1 MRTTGRA
8 YGCGTAK
15 RRYRHRLPSPLCA
28 PNNFL
33 IRSSLLCE
41 EADGWRCLAGWRLRC
56 SRSCCAR
63 RPQTSQRRRILL
75 WRSNHSHRRPM
86 LTLSF
91 PLLPST
97 SPHLGSSTR
106 TPRSIRRKC
115 RPRRLPQEQSTDWR
129 KRRRTTHQREPRVK
143 PAHSLA
149 EAHHSSS
156 MECSRLRSRWFRAM
170 AVTELAQQDV
180 SRTDYRA
187 HFRLDTY
194 RPAASCPTPF
204 APVSAG
210 FSARFSSRFLKFS
223 RPSGHADGT
232 RWWQTWISARWAP
245 GAVRAHLPGGGKGVR
260 WPTALP
266 WPWARS
272 RRPAG
277 LWRMVGEPGERA
289 ALPGKPPR
297 SSGDLSHQVN
307 APAQEVSCSKAAR
320 WHR

>member
-1 MRTTGRA
+1 MGRLRIELAPEPWISAGLRNRTHLVSLSIAAAFRVLRKGTRSCRRTQHHRAMRATSRA

-15 RRYRHRLPSPLCA
+15 RRYRHRLPSPPRA
-28 PNNFL
+28 SNGFL
-33 IRSSLLCE
+33 IRSSPLCE
-41 EADGWRCLAGWRLRC
+41 EVDGWRCLAGWRLRC
-56 SRSCCAR
+56 LRSCCAR
-63 RPQTSQRRRILL
+63 RRQTTQRRRILR
-75 WRSNHSHRRPM
+75 WRSNHSHRPPM
-86 LTLSF
+86 RTQSF

-143 PAHSLA
+143 PTHSLA

-194 RPAASCPTPF
+194 RPAALFSTPSRPF
-204 APVSAG
+204 RRGFQRALQPIFEILGAPRVIRMGPLVANIDG
-210 FSARFSSRFLKFS
+210 AHLTRRDRERGPSARLR
-223 RPSGHADGT
+223 R
-232 RWWQTWISARWAP
+232 AP
-245 GAVRAHLPGGGKGVR
+245 CDKNKV
-260 WPTALP
+260 
-266 WPWARS
+266 
-272 RRPAG
+272 
-277 LWRMVGEPGERA
+277 
-289 ALPGKPPR
+289 
-297 SSGDLSHQVN
+297 
-307 APAQEVSCSKAAR
+307 
-320 WHR
+320 

>member
-1 MRTTGRA
+1 MPRYVAVGRLRIELAPEPWISAGLRNRTDLVSLSVAAAFRVLRRGTRSCRRTQHHRAMRTTRRA

-86 LTLSF
+86 RTLSF

-194 RPAASCPTPF
+194 RPAALFSTPR
-204 APVSAG
+204 
-210 FSARFSSRFLKFS
+210 ARFGGVFGAFLQ
-223 RPSGHADGT
+223 P
-232 RWWQTWISARWAP
+232 ISEIFGAP
-245 GAVRAHLPGGGKGVR
+245 RAMRMGPVGGKHGSVR
-260 WPTALP
+260 
-266 WPWARS
+266 
-272 RRPAG
+272 
-277 LWRMVGEPGERA
+277 VGP
-289 ALPGKPPR
+289 L
-297 SSGDLSHQVN
+297 
-307 APAQEVSCSKAAR
+307 AP
-320 WHR
+320 